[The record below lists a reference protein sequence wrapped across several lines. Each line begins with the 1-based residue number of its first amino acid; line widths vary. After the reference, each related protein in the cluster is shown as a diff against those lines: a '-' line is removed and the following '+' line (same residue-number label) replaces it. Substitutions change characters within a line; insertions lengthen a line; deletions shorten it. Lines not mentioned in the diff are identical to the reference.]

1 MSRVGLR
8 LNLGP
13 SHDLRACVHPRPSVY
28 VRAPAAAAGAG
39 GGSGDD
45 RGGAGQAGCVTHLG
59 GISRSLVS
67 AAVSSVVI
75 ATHRRAGQ

>member
-1 MSRVGLR
+1 M
-8 LNLGP
+8 
-13 SHDLRACVHPRPSVY
+13 RAL
-28 VRAPAAAAGAG
+28 AAAGGGG